1 MVSFF
6 SVYFFWL
13 PEIFPDFLDFLSDN
27 FDFKNYF
34 LIMFQVFQIFCGFLI
49 SKS

>member
-13 PEIFPDFLDFLSDN
+13 PENFPDFLDFLSDN
-27 FDFKNYF
+27 FDF
-34 LIMFQVFQIFCGFLI
+34 
-49 SKS
+49 